1 MFTRTSLIK
10 SHNRHRVKS
19 VIQWNMLAF
28 QWCIFFFHVKITM
41 LFAMLSVVCAAYL
54 FIWQFYWRKLTLSLT
69 LDFVRY
75 VNIHC
80 TSSIDTASECQTML
94 AFYMQTLF
102 NCLLND
108 VKHSLNFHEVSLK
121 KVIFSVRQYNS
132 YHRKSYFI

>member
-1 MFTRTSLIK
+1 MKHASVSMMHFFLSCKNHNVICNVIRCLCCIVIYMTILLTEVDALSHTR
-10 SHNRHRVKS
+10 
-19 VIQWNMLAF
+19 F
-28 QWCIFFFHVKITM
+28 C
-41 LFAMLSVVCAAYL
+41 Y
-54 FIWQFYWRKLTLSLT
+54 Y
-69 LDFVRY
+69 RY

-132 YHRKSYFI
+132 YQRKSYFI